1 MVRNPRAYLDRRN
14 TRGMP
19 VKYRLY
25 FKAHNNSTREYWVES
40 ESSAALQFVRAC
52 LDAQGWIPL
61 RVEDVVHE

>member
-1 MVRNPRAYLDRRN
+1 
-14 TRGMP
+14 MP